1 MLRSKSS
8 DRRASAPDT
17 PAIIFVLA
25 SNERSDKILGQG
37 FNEFSLMSQYE
48 PKWTATFLENSHSNL
63 QTIKNISKSFYDS
76 SSLCGTLASSA
87 NVILP
92 LNR

>member
-17 PAIIFVLA
+17 PAIILVLA
-25 SNERSDKILGQG
+25 SNKRSDKILVQD
-37 FNEFSLMSQYE
+37 FNEFSHMPQHG
-48 PKWTATFLENSHSNL
+48 PKWNATFLENSHSNL

-76 SSLCGTLASSA
+76 SSLCGPLASSA

>member
-25 SNERSDKILGQG
+25 SNKRSDKILVQD
-37 FNEFSLMSQYE
+37 FNEFSHMLQHG
-48 PKWTATFLENSHSNL
+48 PK
-63 QTIKNISKSFYDS
+63 
-76 SSLCGTLASSA
+76 
-87 NVILP
+87 
-92 LNR
+92 